1 MKLYRDEQNIPRVEA
16 EPEFAILAEFLEDDI
31 QSDKVSAIELL
42 NFLEKK
48 RGERVGNA
56 FCATFDDQNVTIE
69 CLFDDS
75 KAQSYTRNIFFQAV
89 EAWIVFIN
97 D

>member
-1 MKLYRDEQNIPRVEA
+1 MKLYRDEQNIPRIEA

-31 QSDKVSAIELL
+31 QSDKVSAIQLL
-42 NFLEKK
+42 DLLEKK
-48 RGERVGNA
+48 KGERVGNA

-69 CLFDDS
+69 CLFDEN
-75 KAQSYTRNIFFQAV
+75 KVQIYARNIFFQAV
-89 EAWIVFIN
+89 EAWIVFIS